1 MISAKDISLLLTL
14 LEDGTEKPLE
24 DIIGAVNKSF
34 GKGESWR
41 VGLAVHTL
49 LSSPSILPLP
59 HRLLGL
65 YLLVDLYRGIGS
77 VSLTTSTSGTSNPA
91 SSSSNAPLASVANN
105 PFLPTLLSSLERDFS
120 AIEHHYVATIIS
132 QTPKDVRQFSII
144 NPLMSALTN
153 NHPVLPSKNLFSL
166 TLIFL
171 SF

>member
-14 LEDGTEKPLE
+14 LEDGTDKPLE
-24 DIIGAVNKSF
+24 DIVGAVNKSF

-49 LSSPSILPLP
+49 LSQPSILPLP

-77 VSLTTSTSGTSNPA
+77 VSLTASTSGTSNPA
-91 SSSSNAPLASVANN
+91 SSSSSAPLASVANN
-105 PFLPTLLSSLERDFS
+105 PFLPTLLSALEKDFG

-132 QTPKDVRQFSII
+132 QTPKDVSAKKLFSINLHDHSLKI
-144 NPLMSALTN
+144 ILTT
-153 NHPVLPSKNLFSL
+153 VKKKL
-166 TLIFL
+166 
-171 SF
+171 